1 MYRSFWRWQLSDGRG
16 FKHLVAWRRIA
27 THSYIYKS
35 HNFLKTFK
43 IVCILCDSQI
53 YMAIFNIYNTL
64 VQNYYQFQLEKS
76 PNLQVSPESIQ
87 PGDTLLSIYFKD

>member
-1 MYRSFWRWQLSDGRG
+1 MP
-16 FKHLVAWRRIA
+16 
-27 THSYIYKS
+27 
-35 HNFLKTFK
+35 
-43 IVCILCDSQI
+43 SQI

-64 VQNYYQFQLEKS
+64 VQNYYQFLLEES